1 MRCINNYFDAIYG
14 SPNDKIIN
22 TRKVIS
28 TIDKKGNGV
37 FLGDSKTDYDA
48 ANKFGLDF
56 LFLKGVSEWKD
67 GVNTIDKEYIF
78 DNFLTL

>member
-1 MRCINNYFDAIYG
+1 MKRI
-14 SPNDKIIN
+14 KIN

-28 TIDKKGNGV
+28 TIDKKENGI

-56 LFLKGVSEWKD
+56 LFLKGASEWKD
-67 GVNTIDKEYIF
+67 GVKIVKKEYIF
-78 DNFLTL
+78 DNFLAL